1 MLALTSQEIVKEL
14 ISFLVQVAY
23 YMINLNV
30 GREMLVTC
38 KVVFMVIFQIY
49 TCFQEDF
56 EQIYGHRTLAFHR
69 HYTYIQVFII
79 NYVHYVY
86 MNSWLAYVESMW
98 LRSTL

>member
-38 KVVFMVIFQIY
+38 KVVFMVIYQIY
-49 TCFQEDF
+49 TCVQEEF
-56 EQIYGHRTLAFHR
+56 EQI
-69 HYTYIQVFII
+69 
-79 NYVHYVY
+79 N
-86 MNSWLAYVESMW
+86 
-98 LRSTL
+98 